1 MADAVKIT
9 FNLDIESIEKTRS
22 IVNHVGRALVKK
34 KVLMFTSNEV
44 KAINNIDIS
53 DTNENLYLSE
63 KEREEKLLQT
73 TSTPSI
79 KLTLTQ

>member
-44 KAINNIDIS
+44 KAINNTDIYG
-53 DTNENLYLSE
+53 TY
-63 KEREEKLLQT
+63 K
-73 TSTPSI
+73 
-79 KLTLTQ
+79 